1 MDSPR
6 DHDDGR
12 PERSSGAASRRR
24 VLVVGTDDWAVE
36 QSAALLAEAGHETLS
51 CHPPGEPAFPCNAF
65 VEGRVCPLD
74 VGFDIVVSVR
84 ARPLDQPAVGEMGV
98 VCGLRAG
105 AALVTAG
112 MAGRNPF
119 AALATQAMSAGN
131 DLAAVVEAVA
141 SARTADVADLRDPET
156 GTLAIPD
163 ASDNLPR

>member
-74 VGFDIVVSVR
+74 VGFDIVLTVR
-84 ARPLDQPAVGEMGV
+84 ARPLDQPAVGEIGV
-98 VCGLRAG
+98 ICGLRAG

-112 MAGRNPF
+112 MGGRNPF
-119 AALATQAMSAGN
+119 ASLATRALGTGA
-131 DLAAVVEAVA
+131 DPTTVVEAVA
-141 SARTADVADLRDPET
+141 SAQSDVVT
-156 GTLAIPD
+156 IP
-163 ASDNLPR
+163 

>member
-1 MDSPR
+1 VDGSVGGPAQNPCMNSPR
-6 DHDDGR
+6 DNSDRR
-12 PERSSGAASRRR
+12 PERSSGASRRP

-36 QSAALLAEAGHETLS
+36 QSIALLAEAGHETLS

-84 ARPLDQPAVGEMGV
+84 ARPMDQPAVGEMGV

-112 MAGRNPF
+112 MGGRNPF
-119 AALATQAMSAGN
+119 AALATRDMGRDH

-141 SARTADVADLRDPET
+141 SARTGVVS
-156 GTLAIPD
+156 G
-163 ASDNLPR
+163 S